1 MTEAERQEH
10 IKKIKEILESKKI
23 YTFKDIFVFYKGCS
37 RATAYNNGFDKID
50 DIKEAIMMNKR
61 RGVQSLIDRWVDSD
75 NPTLQ
80 IAAFKIICDPEER
93 AAISPNY
100 NSTSEGSDNEILIKT
115 VD

>member
-1 MTEAERQEH
+1 MTEVEKQEH

-37 RATAYNNGFDKID
+37 RTWAYENGLDKVNE
-50 DIKEAIMMNKR
+50 IKEAILMNKR

-100 NSTSEGSDNEILIKT
+100 NSTPEGSDNEILIKT